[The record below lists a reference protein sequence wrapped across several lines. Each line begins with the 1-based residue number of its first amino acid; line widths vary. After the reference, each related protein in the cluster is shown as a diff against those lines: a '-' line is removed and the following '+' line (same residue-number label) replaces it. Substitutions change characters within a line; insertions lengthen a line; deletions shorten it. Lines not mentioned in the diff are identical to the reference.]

1 MRKAIIIL
9 CAAVMLAGAASAE
22 APELRQKLPTE
33 WRHMERIGEGEAG
46 SLEMTG
52 IGWGD
57 KLYGISISNIRWR
70 VGHLDNQFKC
80 NYTKIIA
87 IE

>member
-1 MRKAIIIL
+1 MRKIIAAIAGCL
-9 CAAVMLAGAASAE
+9 VCATTFAE
-22 APELRQKLPTE
+22 APELSQKLPTE

-57 KLYGISISNIRWR
+57 KLYGILISNIRWR